1 MRPLLPLPLGGRA
14 GLVGGRGGSGGAAA
28 VARLLLVVEEG
39 PGGAAGVGRGRVGG
53 GLLRHQG
60 YLVLGVEHVVRRRAR
75 LH

>member
-1 MRPLLPLPLGGRA
+1 MRPLLALPLGGRA
-14 GLVGGRGGSGGAAA
+14 RLVGGRGGGGGTAA
-28 VARLLLVVEEG
+28 ARLLVYEG
-39 PGGAAGVGRGRVGG
+39 PGGAAGVGRGRVGR